1 MTKLFPQMISFPR
14 IQELHDPE
22 ILTDDIL
29 LLMLLI
35 HGCSH
40 FDSERAKDITAE
52 NMKWFQIYFVT
63 LTNIKSSMKQLGI
76 SDC

>member
-1 MTKLFPQMISFPR
+1 MISFPR